1 MTSQTQ
7 KFIELS
13 DILALKLECK
23 HCESVLAIPSS
34 RDMARREDVGK
45 LSICPVCQR
54 PWATLG
60 GATYEPLIA
69 KFVSAL
75 NEMRN
80 AFKDAP
86 IGFTLTL
93 EISSDPVSTAK
104 D

>member
-13 DILALKLECK
+13 DIVALKLECK
-23 HCESVLAIPSS
+23 HCGSALAIPSS
-34 RDMARREDVGK
+34 RDMTRREDVGK
-45 LSICPVCQR
+45 LSSCPVCQM

-75 NEMRN
+75 NEIRRT
-80 AFKDAP
+80 FKDAP
-86 IGFTLTL
+86 IGFTLTF
-93 EISSDPVSTAK
+93 EVTGEKPTEGK
-104 D
+104 P

>member
-23 HCESVLAIPSS
+23 HCGSALTVPSS
-34 RDMARREDVGK
+34 RDMTRREDMGK
-45 LSICPVCQR
+45 LSSCPVCQM
-54 PWATLG
+54 PWASLG

-69 KFVSAL
+69 KFVSTL
-75 NEMRN
+75 NEIRRT
-80 AFKDAP
+80 FKDAP

-93 EISSDPVSTAK
+93 EVQGEKQSEVKP
-104 D
+104 